1 MLSAAQIE
9 QLPDEVKDH
18 IAGLTHQYE
27 SRISQAEL
35 EIEDLQ
41 EQLKLARFRKFARS
55 SESAEELLQAMLF
68 EEAEI
73 QSVPPDE
80 PETDRSLTTVASHTR
95 KKRGRKP
102 LSDDLP
108 TVEVIHDIPEAQK
121 RCACGHE
128 LSKVDEE
135 VSEKLKTIPEQFF
148 VERHIR
154 PKYACRNCEGFRD
167 EENPVFRIASVPPSI
182 IPKSI
187 VTPELLA
194 FIIQNKF
201 VDHLPYYR
209 QEKRF
214 ERLGARISRQDMSN
228 WQQKAYIA
236 LKPLKDL
243 LKEQLLSGPVIQ
255 MDETTVQVMNEPEKS
270 NTSTSY
276 MWLARGGAAWET
288 GGGLCLPPEPWI

>member
-1 MLSAAQIE
+1 MLSAAEIE
-9 QLPDEVKDH
+9 QLPDEVKNH
-18 IAGLTHQYE
+18 ITGLAEINRNYE
-27 SRISQAEL
+27 ARISEQEL

-148 VERHIR
+148 RRAAYQAQVRLPELR
-154 PKYACRNCEGFRD
+154 GFR
-167 EENPVFRIASVPPSI
+167 
-182 IPKSI
+182 
-187 VTPELLA
+187 
-194 FIIQNKF
+194 
-201 VDHLPYYR
+201 
-209 QEKRF
+209 
-214 ERLGARISRQDMSN
+214 G
-228 WQQKAYIA
+228 
-236 LKPLKDL
+236 
-243 LKEQLLSGPVIQ
+243 
-255 MDETTVQVMNEPEKS
+255 
-270 NTSTSY
+270 
-276 MWLARGGAAWET
+276 
-288 GGGLCLPPEPWI
+288 

>member
-1 MLSAAQIE
+1 MLSAAEIE
-9 QLPDEVKDH
+9 QLPEEVQAH
-18 IAGLTHQYE
+18 IVALD

-41 EQLKLARFRKFARS
+41 EQLKLARFWKFARS
-55 SESAEELLQAMLF
+55 SESAEQLLQAMLF
-68 EEAEI
+68 EEPEI
-73 QSVPPDE
+73 QSTPPDE
-80 PETDRSLTTVASHTR
+80 PETDSSLTTVASHTR

-108 TVEVIHDIPEAQK
+108 RVEVIHDIRQDQK

-128 LSKVDEE
+128 LSKIDEE

-154 PKYACRNCEGFRD
+154 PKYACRNCEGSGD
-167 EENPVFRIASVPPSI
+167 EENPVFRIAPVPPSI

-214 ERLGARISRQDMSN
+214 ERVGARISRQDMSN
-228 WQQKAYIA
+228 WQQKAYLA
-236 LKPLKDL
+236 LKPAENTHKVA
-243 LKEQLLSGPVIQ
+243 SPVRSCYS
-255 MDETTVQVMNEPEKS
+255 D
-270 NTSTSY
+270 
-276 MWLARGGAAWET
+276 G
-288 GGGLCLPPEPWI
+288 